1 MARKTKRN
9 RDNDTYIDLIMDSPI
24 AIVVVAVLAMLL
36 GIVFAV
42 SEVANKPISREEAI
56 AYSGTF
62 DHYDATWENYREICF
77 EDGSAYDVYAH
88 TETQEFREMM
98 ESLKKG
104 TKLYILV
111 NPNNELVA
119 EIKTDTRELLNFE
132 TSQRE
137 VAAYGNG
144 YVVIGMVS
152 FAGGIF
158 LIFYAVGVIRSRRK
172 EEARHA
178 AKKDQAKVLRFMDTA
193 VKSRTLLEVSVQGYQ
208 ICYRRIKS
216 TNELVVNGRVYDEMK
231 AVIEFE
237 HRLCTEV
244 DGHRIE
250 AGLDHQDHSY
260 ILFDGEIIEEKKRWI

>member
-1 MARKTKRN
+1 MARKNNRN
-9 RDNDTYIDLIMDSPI
+9 RENDTYVDLIMDSPV
-24 AIVVVAVLAMLL
+24 AIIVVAVLAMLL

-42 SEVANKPISREEAI
+42 SEVTNKPIPREEAI

-62 DHYDATWENYREICF
+62 DHYDATWENYRNIYF
-77 EDGSAYDVYAH
+77 EDGSSYEVYAH

-104 TKLYILV
+104 TKLYLLV

-119 EIKTDTRELLNFE
+119 EIKTDTEELLNFE

-144 YVVIGMVS
+144 YVIIGMVAFS
-152 FAGGIF
+152 GGVF
-158 LIFYAVGVIRSRRK
+158 LIFYAVGVLRSRRK

-178 AKKDQAKVLRFMDTA
+178 VTKEKALRFADPA
-193 VKSRTLLEVSVQGYQ
+193 VKGRTLLEASVQGYQ
-208 ICYRRIKS
+208 ICYRRVKS
-216 TNELVVNGRVYDEMK
+216 TNELVINGRVYDEMK

-237 HRLCTEV
+237 HKLCAQL

-260 ILFDGEIIEEKKRWI
+260 ILFDGQLIKEKKRLI

>member
-9 RDNDTYIDLIMDSPI
+9 RKNDTYGDLIMDSPV
-24 AIVVVAVLAMLL
+24 AIIVVAVLAMLL

-42 SEVANKPISREEAI
+42 SQLANKPIPREEAI

-62 DHYDATWENYREICF
+62 DHYDATWENYRDIYF
-77 EDGSAYDVYAH
+77 EDGSAYEVYAH
-88 TETQEFREMM
+88 TETQEFRETM

-104 TKLYILV
+104 TKLYLLV

-119 EIKTDTRELLNFE
+119 EIKTDTKELLNFE

-144 YVVIGMVS
+144 YVVIGMVC
-152 FAGGIF
+152 FAGGVF
-158 LIFYAVGVIRSRRK
+158 LIFYAVGLLRSRRK

-178 AKKDQAKVLRFMDTA
+178 ARKNKAKVLRFADPD
-193 VKSRTLLEVSVQGYQ
+193 VKSRTLLEVSEQGYQ
-208 ICYRRIKS
+208 ICYRRVKS
-216 TNELVVNGRVYDEMK
+216 TNELMINGRVYDEMK

-237 HRLCTEV
+237 HKLCAQL

-260 ILFDGEIIEEKKRWI
+260 ILFDGALIKEKKRLI